1 MIKSMSGFGRAKDE
15 NFVIEIKSLNSRFC
29 EVEVKIGSRLMALE
43 EKIKTKIK
51 ERVSRGRLTV
61 FVRFDASL
69 KEEEIEVNLPLAKSY
84 FNALDTL
91 SNSLGIPNQ
100 ADAVRIA
107 NLKNVLVAKE
117 VEEDLEGVWEKISAV
132 LEEALSVLVGMRQ
145 NEGGK
150 IEVEL
155 LERVAN
161 VGKQLS
167 EIEKDAKGVSL
178 EYKAKLLKRLE
189 ELMEIKNLDE
199 GRLEMEVALCADKND
214 ISEEILRIKSHLDQF
229 RELLSKDEPCG
240 RRLDFLTQELLR
252 ETNTIGSKAQK
263 TSITRAVLEIKNEL
277 EKMREQIQNVE

>member
-51 ERVSRGRLTV
+51 ERVVRGRLVV

-69 KEEEIEVNLPLAKSY
+69 NEEAIEVNLPLAKSY
-84 FNALDTL
+84 FNALDAL

-100 ADAVRIA
+100 ADALRLA
-107 NLKNVLVAKE
+107 NLKNVLVSKE
-117 VEEDLEGVWEKISAV
+117 VEEDLEKVWGKISIV
-132 LEEALSVLVGMRQ
+132 LEKALNVLIDMRQ
-145 NEGGK
+145 NEGGR

-155 LERVAN
+155 LERAAN
-161 VGKQLS
+161 TKKHLLG
-167 EIEKDAKGVSL
+167 IEEEAKGVPL
-178 EYKAKLLKRLE
+178 EYKAKLLKRIE
-189 ELMEIKNLDE
+189 DLMNVGDLDE
-199 GRLEMEVALCADKND
+199 GRLEMEAALYADKSD

-240 RRLDFLTQELLR
+240 RRLDFLAQELLR

-263 TSITRAVLEIKNEL
+263 TGITRAVLEIKNEL